1 MDLSSIPGLGPKR
14 LKALSE
20 SGLHSVSDLLF
31 NIPRTWL
38 DRTRLNKIAESKVG
52 ENVIFTGV
60 IRRSGIVPGRMSRV
74 LAVLDDG
81 TGQVNLVF
89 FRGARHW
96 AKTIT
101 VGSRWCVIGKL
112 GDYRGLQ
119 LVHPEMQRMEEGEE
133 FAGGIEPVYTI
144 TEAEHAAKIEQ
155 NFFRSLYPKIFALP
169 NLSVPNAP
177 PSELTDYMGIAPVIE
192 NLKRLHTP
200 KTFAE
205 AMQAKQQL
213 KKIELLPFCLRM
225 NVRRRNLV
233 FRGKA
238 RDIDQELLQKA
249 QASLPFALTHG
260 QKDAVQKILDGL
272 QGKKQFHAL
281 LQGDVGSGK
290 TVVAMLAML
299 AVAQCGEQCALMV
312 PTDILA
318 RQHYKNL
325 KPFFDAAGIRSALLL
340 GACSAAEK
348 KTISGELQMGLTQIV
363 IGTHAL
369 FSKDVLFKDLTFVV
383 IDEQHR
389 FGVNQREALLKKG
402 AYPDLLVMSATPIP
416 RSLAMTIYGDLEP
429 IILNEKPAGRKPV
442 KTRLVAPAK
451 RDDMKKFILN
461 EVQNGNRCYWVVS
474 RVEIDDEGGSR
485 SVGEVQEELE
495 AYHSHWKVGAV
506 HGQMDETERDAILN
520 AFAKGDIQVL
530 VATTVIEVGVNVPEA
545 NLMVIDAPERFGL
558 AQLHQLRGRVG
569 RGNQEAWCFLIVP
582 QQSPAHE
589 RLTHFASTDDGF
601 KIAEMDMQER
611 GAGNLEGSE
620 QSGAWVFRWFDWI
633 ADQGLIQKMLTL
645 AEEIL
650 DNKPGFSKET
660 QEKIQNWYAALPQG
674 NSDGVH

>member
-155 NFFRSLYPKIFALP
+155 NFFRNLYPKIFALP

-200 KTFAE
+200 KTFVE

-249 QASLPFALTHG
+249 QASLPFALTRG

-272 QGKKQFHAL
+272 QGKKQFHA
-281 LQGDVGSGK
+281 
-290 TVVAMLAML
+290 
-299 AVAQCGEQCALMV
+299 
-312 PTDILA
+312 
-318 RQHYKNL
+318 
-325 KPFFDAAGIRSALLL
+325 
-340 GACSAAEK
+340 
-348 KTISGELQMGLTQIV
+348 
-363 IGTHAL
+363 
-369 FSKDVLFKDLTFVV
+369 
-383 IDEQHR
+383 
-389 FGVNQREALLKKG
+389 
-402 AYPDLLVMSATPIP
+402 
-416 RSLAMTIYGDLEP
+416 
-429 IILNEKPAGRKPV
+429 
-442 KTRLVAPAK
+442 
-451 RDDMKKFILN
+451 
-461 EVQNGNRCYWVVS
+461 
-474 RVEIDDEGGSR
+474 
-485 SVGEVQEELE
+485 
-495 AYHSHWKVGAV
+495 
-506 HGQMDETERDAILN
+506 
-520 AFAKGDIQVL
+520 
-530 VATTVIEVGVNVPEA
+530 
-545 NLMVIDAPERFGL
+545 
-558 AQLHQLRGRVG
+558 
-569 RGNQEAWCFLIVP
+569 
-582 QQSPAHE
+582 SP
-589 RLTHFASTDDGF
+589 
-601 KIAEMDMQER
+601 
-611 GAGNLEGSE
+611 
-620 QSGAWVFRWFDWI
+620 W
-633 ADQGLIQKMLTL
+633 
-645 AEEIL
+645 
-650 DNKPGFSKET
+650 
-660 QEKIQNWYAALPQG
+660 
-674 NSDGVH
+674 